1 MNFPTRPAHHHD
13 LPSRALPSIRRVDTL
28 APLRLAALC
37 ALVLAAAC
45 GGPDVGE
52 DEEAASQAASSQA
65 PFPIACV
72 DGLLDEHKTLLSQR
86 TDNETVTAQ
95 RAAYAT
101 SNRAGLACLEGQHL
115 FQSCFDP
122 VLGRHNES
130 YFCVVK
136 RPDGGLR
143 MTNPRAEF
151 RFFTTAQAGANPNPL
166 YRCVRDGR
174 DMVTRSATCG
184 TLNVAPVAQLGHSYP
199 AGTPGASE
207 VFRCRRA
214 VAGGDI
220 FLSRDPA
227 CEGHVREASFGFA
240 L

>member
-13 LPSRALPSIRRVDTL
+13 WPSRALPSIGRVDTF

-52 DEEAASQAASSQA
+52 DEEASEQAAGSSGVCSGIQ
-65 PFPIACV
+65 
-72 DGLLDEHKTLLSQR
+72 DELNTLLPSPQ
-86 TDNETVTAQ
+86 TDIDTRMAL
-95 RAAYAT
+95 RAISHT
-101 SNRAGLACLEGQHL
+101 FNRASFACLLGGENIS
-115 FQSCFDP
+115 QSCFDP
-122 VLGRHNES
+122 VLNRHYES
-130 YFCVVK
+130 YYCVVK

-151 RFFTTAQAGANPNPL
+151 RFSTTAQAGANPSPL

-184 TLNVAPVAQLGHSYP
+184 TLNVAPVAQLGYSYP

>member
-13 LPSRALPSIRRVDTL
+13 LPSRVLPSIGRVDTF

-52 DEEAASQAASSQA
+52 DEEAASQAAFSGGECLGSMNNEFQA
-65 PFPIACV
+65 
-72 DGLLDEHKTLLSQR
+72 LRSRR
-86 TDNETVTAQ
+86 TDTETVNAW
-95 RAAYAT
+95 RSAAAT
-101 SNRAGLACLEGQHL
+101 VNHLLINCLAGQHHV
-115 FQSCFDP
+115 QSCFDP
-122 VLGRHNES
+122 VLDRHYES

-143 MTNPRAEF
+143 TTTPRALF
-151 RFFTTAQAGANPNPL
+151 RFSTEAQAGANPNPL

-184 TLNVAPVAQLGHSYP
+184 TLNVAPVAQLGYSYP